1 MPSFDDSEVLAPRG
15 SVAAARRPQDRS
27 LSGRQLSGGAEG
39 GCPAAVRGIAGRRAH
54 RVGAEVPP
62 FPLAL
67 QAPSGTT
74 SGRCITRESSQTGT
88 TAYCGSGGG
97 MRVPPSS

>member
-27 LSGRQLSGGAEG
+27 LSGRQFSGGAEG

-74 SGRCITRESSQTGT
+74 SGRCITR
-88 TAYCGSGGG
+88 
-97 MRVPPSS
+97 